1 MLNQLNIDNINSI
14 KEVQSIFCDVFKQ
27 KDELINT
34 LTANPY
40 VKLCTYSVD
49 KKIVAFIEYEEI
61 YDRYELDN
69 IFVLEEYR
77 NMGLASYLMQYMI
90 DEGKK
95 NNIKNITLEVRRD
108 NDKAIR
114 LYKKYG
120 FIEKAIRHNYYGNCD
135 GILMEKEMM

>member
-14 KEVQSIFCDVFKQ
+14 KEVQSIFCDAFKQ

>member
-120 FIEKAIRHNYYGNCD
+120 FIEKAIRHNYYGSCD